1 MDEDAHRRLIDP
13 LRTPEKAA
21 QVAAAID
28 DPCDEGG
35 YDQFC
40 RDRHGQQC
48 SFYADHCKA
57 PDYTCI
63 DMLRHRLAVEFLETI
78 AQRRESVHDALG
90 ALAQAANDPGA
101 AVPLHRR

>member
-1 MDEDAHRRLIDP
+1 MDDDAHRRLIDP

-48 SFYADHCKA
+48 SFYKDHCKA
-57 PDYTCI
+57 PDYPCI

-78 AQRRESVHDALG
+78 SRRREAEALG
-90 ALAQAANDPGA
+90 VAAQAAANDGA
-101 AVPLHRR
+101 TSAPPARR